1 MKHRIFVSGAGGFLG
16 SNLLN
21 VIKGSGIEARAFER
35 PRELSWR
42 ENPVEFG
49 QSVAQQ
55 ITEFEPTWVVNAA
68 NHFTRG
74 FPEDEVIKTL
84 EANVALPM
92 LMAGAANSINAPFLH
107 LGSYW
112 QLPWYAEKPSN
123 QSLYLYSKMLASK
136 ILASSAKH
144 GAVVTEVLITDTFGH
159 GDTRD
164 KLIPQ
169 ALDAKRAGKT
179 FEVSSSQAVVNL
191 TSAQGISE
199 SLQNTLLNSSAKK
212 PGSVTVVQPS
222 LQIQV
227 GRLLDLLE
235 VKWIEKGA
243 PALTPQ
249 EIVSFQEI
257 SNGFDSL
264 EVESVEV
271 ALDRLMQLK

>member
-1 MKHRIFVSGAGGFLG
+1 MHRIFVSGGGGFLG

-21 VIKGSGIEARAFER
+21 VLRDSGIETRAFVK
-35 PRELSWR
+35 PREFSWR

-49 QSVAQQ
+49 DSVVQQ
-55 ITEFEPTWVVNAA
+55 IEEFGPTWVVNAA

-74 FPEDEVIKTL
+74 FPEDEVNRTI

-92 LMAGAANSINAPFLH
+92 LMAGAANSINASFLH

-112 QLPWYAEKPSN
+112 QLPWYAAKPGN

-136 ILASSAKH
+136 MLTSSAKE
-144 GAVVTEVLITDTFGH
+144 GAAVTEVFITDTFGP

-164 KLIPQ
+164 KLIPK

-179 FEVSSSQAVVNL
+179 FEVSSSQAIVNL
-191 TSAQGISE
+191 TSAQGIAE
-199 SLQNTLLNSSAKK
+199 SLQKALLKSSRIE
-212 PGSVTVVQPS
+212 PGLKTVVQPS

-235 VKWIEKGA
+235 VNWTEKDV
-243 PALTPQ
+243 PARTSPD
-249 EIVSFQEI
+249 IVNFQEI
-257 SNGFDSL
+257 SKDFENL
-264 EVESVEV
+264 EVETFEL
-271 ALDRLMQLK
+271 ALDRLIQLR

>member
-1 MKHRIFVSGAGGFLG
+1 MHRIFVSGGGGFLG

-21 VIKGSGIEARAFER
+21 VLRDSGIETRAFVK
-35 PRELSWR
+35 PREFSWR

-49 QSVAQQ
+49 DSVVQQ
-55 ITEFEPTWVVNAA
+55 IEEFGPTWVVNAA

-74 FPEDEVIKTL
+74 FPEDEVNRTI

-92 LMAGAANSINAPFLH
+92 LMAGAANSINASFLH

-112 QLPWYAEKPSN
+112 QLPWYAAKPGN

-136 ILASSAKH
+136 MLTSSAKE
-144 GAVVTEVLITDTFGH
+144 GAAVTEVFITDTFGP

-164 KLIPQ
+164 KLIPK

-179 FEVSSSQAVVNL
+179 FEVSSSQAIVNL
-191 TSAQGISE
+191 TSAQGIAE
-199 SLQNTLLNSSAKK
+199 SLQKTLLKSSRIE
-212 PGSVTVVQPS
+212 PGLKTVVQPS

-235 VKWIEKGA
+235 VNWTEKDV
-243 PALTPQ
+243 PARIFPD
-249 EIVSFQEI
+249 IVNFQEI
-257 SNGFDSL
+257 SKDFENL
-264 EVESVEV
+264 EVETFEL
-271 ALDRLMQLK
+271 ALDRLIQLR

>member
-1 MKHRIFVSGAGGFLG
+1 MKHRIFISGAGGFLG

-21 VIKGSGIEARAFER
+21 VLKDSGIEARAFVR
-35 PRELSWR
+35 PREFSWR

-49 QSVAQQ
+49 QSVTQQ
-55 ITEFEPTWVVNAA
+55 ITEFGPTWVVNAA

-74 FPEDEVIKTL
+74 FPEDEVIRTL

-112 QLPWYAEKPSN
+112 QLPWYAAKPGN

-136 ILASSAKH
+136 MLASSAKQ
-144 GAVVTEVLITDTFGH
+144 GAEVKEVLITDTFGH

-169 ALDAKRAGKT
+169 ALDAKRSGKT
-179 FEVSSSQAVVNL
+179 FEVSSSQAIVNL
-191 TSAQGISE
+191 TSAQGISK
-199 SLQNTLLNSSAKK
+199 SLQNTILNLSWNES
-212 PGSVTVVQPS
+212 GNITVLQPS

-235 VKWIEKGA
+235 VKWTEKDA

-249 EIVSFQEI
+249 KIVSFQEI
-257 SNGFDSL
+257 SNGFDIL
-264 EVESVEV
+264 EVESVDT
-271 ALDRLMQLK
+271 ALDRLIQLK

>member
-1 MKHRIFVSGAGGFLG
+1 MHRIFVSGGGGFLG

-21 VIKGSGIEARAFER
+21 VLRGSGIETRAFVK
-35 PRELSWR
+35 PSGFSWR

-49 QSVAQQ
+49 DSVVQQ
-55 ITEFEPTWVVNAA
+55 IEEFGPTWVVNAA

-74 FPEDEVIKTL
+74 FPEDEVNRTI

-92 LMAGAANSINAPFLH
+92 LMAGAANSINASFLH

-112 QLPWYAEKPSN
+112 QLPWYAAKPGN

-136 ILASSAKH
+136 MLTSSAKE
-144 GAVVTEVLITDTFGH
+144 GAAVTEVFITDTFGP

-164 KLIPQ
+164 KLIPK

-179 FEVSSSQAVVNL
+179 FEVSSSQAIVNL
-191 TSAQGISE
+191 TSAQGIAE
-199 SLQNTLLNSSAKK
+199 SLQKTLLKSSRIE
-212 PGSVTVVQPS
+212 PGLKTVVQPS

-235 VKWIEKGA
+235 VNWTEKDV
-243 PALTPQ
+243 PARTSPD
-249 EIVSFQEI
+249 IVNFQEI
-257 SNGFDSL
+257 SKDFENL
-264 EVESVEV
+264 EVETLEL
-271 ALDRLMQLK
+271 ALDRLIQLR